1 MDQANAINIE
11 LYYINL
17 IKNKMINLA
26 SEEINEEII
35 NIINLSALDMYK
47 VYKNDNELN
56 ELKDGEDDWFR
67 EFMNDKLFKD
77 EN

>member
-1 MDQANAINIE
+1 MDQANAI
-11 LYYINL
+11 YINL

-26 SEEINEEII
+26 SVEINEEII

-56 ELKDGEDDWFR
+56 ELNELEDGEDDWFR

>member
-1 MDQANAINIE
+1 MDQANAIN
-11 LYYINL
+11 INL

-26 SEEINEEII
+26 SVEINEEII
-35 NIINLSALDMYK
+35 NIINLSALDIYK